1 MKHTPLWH
9 KLIVFAVTL
18 AFAASPSLVLASGFQ
33 LIEQNASGLGNAY
46 AGQAAGARN
55 ASAIFYNP
63 ANMTLVK
70 GKQFMLAGS
79 MIDISTTFADASST
93 RPYLPTTPPTP
104 VAATLGSAGG
114 NAGGWAPVPNA
125 YLSWQVSKGAW
136 FGVGVNAPFG
146 LKTEW
151 ESDFMGRFK
160 ALKSDVKTLNINPSV
175 AFKVGESLSIGGGAS
190 YQQLK
195 ATLTSQVPY
204 GGISAAI
211 GSAAGGTAGMLAILG
226 QIGGLAGL
234 ALEGPAAIEGS
245 DWKWGYNVGA
255 TLHVGKGSALAASYR
270 SAIKHEITGTAT
282 FTGAPTFN
290 TSLPGGVGA
299 IGAAIN
305 GRFAN
310 GDVNATVELPETF
323 SVAFSAAN
331 EKAELLADYT
341 WTGWSSVQ
349 DLTIK
354 RNDSAG
360 TVVSSVPLTFKDT
373 WRVGVGLNYQIGQ
386 TTKLRLGYAHD
397 KAPVQDKYR
406 TPRLPDNDRNWIAG
420 GLEFKFGKAGAFDIG
435 YAHLFLGD
443 MTSNL
448 PNQDTPTSAPSGN
461 LVGSYKGSVNIVSAG
476 FHYSF

>member
-9 KLIVFAVTL
+9 KLIVFTLTL

-63 ANMTLVK
+63 ANLTLVK
-70 GKQFMLAGS
+70 GKQILLSGS
-79 MIDISTTFADASST
+79 MIDISTTFTDAGSARPFLPPST
-93 RPYLPTTPPTP
+93 TLPVP
-104 VAATLGSAGG
+104 LGSAGG
-114 NAGGWAPVPNA
+114 NAGGWAPVPNF
-125 YLSWQVSKGAW
+125 YLSAQISKKAW
-136 FGVGVNAPFG
+136 FGLGVNAPFG

-151 ESDFMGRFK
+151 TSDWMGRFK
-160 ALKSDVKTLNINPSV
+160 AIKSDVKTMNINPTLS
-175 AFKVGESLSIGGGAS
+175 FKMSDSFSIGGGMS

-204 GGISAAI
+204 GGIALAI
-211 GSAAGGTAGMLAILG
+211 GSAAGGAAGQGVVLG

-234 ALEGPAAIEGS
+234 AIEGPAEIEGS
-245 DWKWGYNVGA
+245 DWKWGWNLGA
-255 TLHVGKGSALAASYR
+255 TIQLSKNSQLGASYR
-270 SAIKHEITGTAT
+270 SAIKHEIKGTAT

-290 TSLPGGVGA
+290 TSLPGAAGL

-323 SVAFSAAN
+323 SVAFSAAS

-354 RNDSAG
+354 RSDSAG
-360 TVVSSVPLTFKDT
+360 TVVSSVPLNFKDS
-373 WRVGVGLNYQIGQ
+373 WRVGVGLNYKMSEKA
-386 TTKLRLGYAHD
+386 KLRLGYAYD
-397 KAPVQDKYR
+397 KAPVQDLYR
-406 TPRLPDNDRNWIAG
+406 TPRLPDNNRNWIAT
-420 GLEFKFGKAGAFDIG
+420 GLEFKMGKAGAFDLG
-435 YAHLFLGD
+435 YAHIFINDG
-443 MTSNL
+443 TSTL
-448 PNQDTPTSAPSGN
+448 PNQDSPTSAPTGV
-461 LVGSYKGSVNIVSAG
+461 LVGGYKGSVNIISAG
-476 FHYSF
+476 FRYSF